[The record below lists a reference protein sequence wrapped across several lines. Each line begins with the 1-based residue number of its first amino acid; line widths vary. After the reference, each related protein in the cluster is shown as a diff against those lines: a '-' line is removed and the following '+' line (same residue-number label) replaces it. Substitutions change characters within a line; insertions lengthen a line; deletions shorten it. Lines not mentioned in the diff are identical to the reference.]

1 MTKAADESRRKRLIK
16 LIHVARRE
24 LAMQDEDYRAMLS
37 GMTALGGKTSSA
49 DLGIKGLEI
58 VLRALK
64 DRGFKVRAKPGKA
77 KPASRKLADD
87 SQSRLIRSLWIQ
99 LHEAGAV
106 RDSSESALASYVR
119 RVTSVDDLAWLNTRQ
134 ASSVIEQLKSW
145 LHRSI
150 QTTVKG
156 GA

>member
-1 MTKAADESRRKRLIK
+1 MAKANDESRRKQLIK
-16 LIHVARRE
+16 LIHVGRRE
-24 LAMQDEDYRAMLS
+24 LGMQDEDYRAMLA
-37 GMTALGGKTSSA
+37 GMPALGGKTSSA

-58 VLRALK
+58 VLRVLK
-64 DRGFKVRAKPGKA
+64 ARGFKVRTKA
-77 KPASRKLADD
+77 AAGRHANRKLADD

-99 LHEAGAV
+99 LHDAGAV
-106 RDSSESALASYVR
+106 RDPSESALASYVR
-119 RVTSVDDLAWLNTRQ
+119 RVTNVDDLAWLNTRQ

-145 LHRSI
+145 LARSI

>member
-24 LAMQDEDYRAMLS
+24 LGMQDEDYRAMLAS
-37 GMTALGGKTSSA
+37 MPALGGKTSSA

-77 KPASRKLADD
+77 KPAFRKQADD

-145 LHRSI
+145 LDRPI
-150 QTTVKG
+150 KTTAKEEG
-156 GA
+156 